1 MLANKLRGTIGLCHE
16 EITELT
22 DYFRIQD
29 GRISYGQLCQ
39 VLHGEGNHSTE
50 TYITLVSTL
59 NILY

>member
-39 VLHGEGNHSTE
+39 VLHGEGN
-50 TYITLVSTL
+50 
-59 NILY
+59 